1 MYQMLKGKLDGLKK
15 DAVDFTKRLINEQ
28 STSLNEGAVAGIVE
42 NEMTKLGFDKVFRD
56 KAGNVAGII
65 YGRENA
71 PSILLCSHMDTVAPG
86 PAGAWNG
93 NPCSA
98 EVKDGKIF
106 GLGAADCKGG
116 IAAQVYAAKL
126 LKRSLLPMN
135 GNIVVACTAAE
146 ENGLSMGTRFLM
158 EETLPELLIKPEFA
172 ILGEPTNLGLYYGH
186 DGWMEFNINLESGNG
201 FNIEDAANEAVKE
214 INWDYSGRGPG
225 EYDVDKPY
233 FSDAAEGKHALI
245 RVRNRLY
252 NGEDEEKYVERMGR
266 RVTTA
271 IRPIGTMGINTA
283 IRKEK
288 QQMYT
293 GRKTSA
299 TYVAKAWS
307 TNPFDPMIERAR
319 QALYAA
325 GCDVKPGRWEL
336 GKLGMGTAGGVLLND
351 FKIATIGF
359 GPGREEEAHAANEYV
374 EIDKLIEA
382 IFGTAVIV
390 HGIAGVPVCGWTVDE
405 I

>member
-28 STSLNEGAVAGIVE
+28 SISLNEGKAAGLIE
-42 NEMTKLGFDKVFRD
+42 EEMKKLGYDKVFRD
-56 KAGNVAGII
+56 NAGNVVGII

-71 PSILLCSHMDTVAPG
+71 PSILLCSHMDTVAAANPG
-86 PAGAWNG
+86 TWAN
-93 NPCSA
+93 NPCDA
-98 EVKDGKIF
+98 QIKDGKIY

-116 IAAQVYAAKL
+116 LAAQVYAGKL

-146 ENGLSMGTRFLM
+146 ENGLSMGTKFLM
-158 EETLPELLIKPEFA
+158 EETLPELMINPEFA

-186 DGWMEFNINLESGNG
+186 DGWMEFNVQLESGNG
-201 FNIEDAANEAVKE
+201 FNIVDAANEAVKE
-214 INWDYSGRGPG
+214 INSDYSGRGPG
-225 EYDVDKPY
+225 EYDMDKPY
-233 FSDAAEGKHALI
+233 FTDTNEGKHALI

-252 NGEDEEKYVERMGR
+252 NGENADKFVERMGK
-266 RVTTA
+266 RVATA

-288 QQMYT
+288 QMLYT
-293 GRKTSA
+293 GRKASA
-299 TYVAKAWS
+299 TYVTKAWS

-325 GCDVKPGRWEL
+325 GCDVNPGRWEL
-336 GKLGMGTAGGVLLND
+336 GKLGMGTAGGVLLNE
-351 FKIATIGF
+351 FKVATIGY

-374 EIDKLIEA
+374 EINKIIDA
-382 IFGTAVIV
+382 VYGTAVIV
-390 HGIAGVPVCGWTVDE
+390 HGIAGVPVCGWTLDE